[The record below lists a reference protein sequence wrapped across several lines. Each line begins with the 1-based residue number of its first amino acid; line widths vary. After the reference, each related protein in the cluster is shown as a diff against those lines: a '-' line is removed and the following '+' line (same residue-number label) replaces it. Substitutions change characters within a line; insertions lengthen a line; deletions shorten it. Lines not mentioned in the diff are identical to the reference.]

1 MKKMFLLSAIFVFLL
16 ITSCDSGSTEQTDD
30 VVSENMPEGPP
41 HIQLTVLRTIGV
53 EIGEANLVFGRI
65 VDAVKTADGGVLAI
79 DLSTLNV
86 RRFDSDGSFIGSAGR
101 EGSGPGEF
109 QNPMGIA
116 ILEDNRFIVSDISG
130 GAIKVFDDSLA
141 WIEDVTGFF
150 PRPPFTVRSA
160 GNNTYT
166 GLLPAFD
173 REEGLMGYSVA
184 RLETDN
190 PEPTV
195 IYAEDMT
202 PFDPS
207 RLGPLSA
214 EITPIFTSGN
224 SGKVFVSMP
233 FSDRINITGF
243 LPEGE
248 IFLEINEEVESVHKT
263 DEELADE
270 EAEFEE
276 FAARRRGGGG
286 RMSGIDL
293 TFDPILYRR
302 CASELG
308 IDNLDR
314 LWVRLGGYRYPFW
327 NVYDMS
333 GELLFTASLELD
345 DPDIDEM
352 TVRITGNGAVAWVSD
367 PVTWPRLYLI
377 DLPQQEQVL

>member
-1 MKKMFLLSAIFVFLL
+1 MKKLILLSAIFAFLL
-16 ITSCDSGSTEQTDD
+16 ITSCDSGSTEQTGDAVIED
-30 VVSENMPEGPP
+30 TPEESS
-41 HIQLTVLRTIGV
+41 HIRLTVLQTIGV
-53 EIGEANLVFGRI
+53 ELGEANLVFGRI
-65 VDAVKTADGGVLAI
+65 VDAVRTADGGVLAL
-79 DLSTLNV
+79 DLTTLNV
-86 RRFDSDGSFIGSAGR
+86 RRFDSNGDFIASAGR

-109 QNPMGIA
+109 QNPRGIA
-116 ILEDNRFIVSDISG
+116 ILENNCLIVSDMSG
-130 GAIKVFDDSLA
+130 GSIKVFNDSLV

-160 GNNTYT
+160 GRGVFT

-173 REEGLMGYSVA
+173 REEGLMGYSIA
-184 RLETDN
+184 RLEAGN

-207 RLGPLSA
+207 RLGPFGA
-214 EITPIFTSGN
+214 ESTPIFTSGN
-224 SGKVFVSMP
+224 SGNVFVSMP
-233 FSDRINITGF
+233 LVNKIDIIGY

-248 IFLEINEEVESVHKT
+248 VFLEISEEVELVLKT

-276 FAARRRGGGG
+276 FASRRGSRGG
-286 RMSGIDL
+286 RMSGIEL

-302 CASELG
+302 SVSELG

-352 TVRITGNGAVAWVSD
+352 TVRITNNGAVAWVRD
-367 PVTWPRLYLI
+367 PVSWPRLYLI
-377 DLPQQEQVL
+377 ELP

>member
-1 MKKMFLLSAIFVFLL
+1 MKKLFLLSAIFVFLM
-16 ITSCDSGSTEQTDD
+16 ITSCDNGSTEQTDD
-30 VVSENMPEGPP
+30 VVIEDAPEGPL
-41 HIQLTVLRTIGV
+41 HIQLTVLSTIGV
-53 EIGEANLVFGRI
+53 ELGDTNFVFGRI
-65 VDAVKTADGGVLAI
+65 VDAVKTADGGVLAL
-79 DLSTLNV
+79 DLTTLNV
-86 RRFDSDGSFIGSAGR
+86 RRFDSNGTFIGSAGR

-116 ILEDNRFIVSDISG
+116 VLEDNRIIVSDMSG
-130 GAIKVFDDSLA
+130 SAIKVFDDSLV

-160 GNNTYT
+160 GINTYT

-184 RLETDN
+184 SLEAGN
-190 PEPTV
+190 PEPII
-195 IYAEDMT
+195 IYAEDMI

-207 RLGPLSA
+207 RLGPMGA
-214 EITPIFTSGN
+214 ESTPIFTSSN
-224 SGKVFVSMP
+224 SGNVFVSMP
-233 FSDRINITGF
+233 FPDKINITGY

-248 IFLEINEEVESVHKT
+248 IFLEINEGVESVLKT

-270 EAEFEE
+270 KADFED
-276 FAARRRGGGG
+276 FVSRRSGRSG
-286 RMSGIDL
+286 RMSGIEL
-293 TFDPILYRR
+293 EFDPILYRR
-302 CASELG
+302 SVSELG

-333 GELLFTASLELD
+333 GEMLFSASLELD

-352 TVRITGNGAVAWVSD
+352 TVRITNNGVVAWVRD
-367 PVTWPRLYLI
+367 PVNWPRLYLI
-377 DLPQQEQVL
+377 ELP

>member
-1 MKKMFLLSAIFVFLL
+1 MKKLFLLSAIFVFLM

-30 VVSENMPEGPP
+30 LVIEDAPGGTP

-53 EIGEANLVFGRI
+53 ELGDANFVFGRI
-65 VDAVKTADGGVLAI
+65 VDAVQTSDGGVLVL
-79 DLSTLNV
+79 DLTTLNV
-86 RRFDSDGSFIGSAGR
+86 RRFDSNGNFIGSAGR

-109 QNPMGIA
+109 QNPMGMA
-116 ILEDNRFIVSDISG
+116 MLEDSRFIVTDMAG
-130 GAIKVFDDSLA
+130 GAIKVFNDSLV
-141 WIEDVTGFF
+141 WLEDITGFF

-160 GNNTYT
+160 GSADFT

-184 RLETDN
+184 RLETGN
-190 PEPTV
+190 PEPIV
-195 IYAEDMT
+195 IYTEDMI

-207 RLGPLSA
+207 RLGPMGA
-214 EITPIFTSGN
+214 ESTPIFTSGN
-224 SGKVFVSMP
+224 SGNVFVSMP
-233 FSDRINITGF
+233 FPDKANITGY

-248 IFLEINEEVESVHKT
+248 VFLEINEDVESVLKT

-270 EAEFEE
+270 KADVEDFVS
-276 FAARRRGGGG
+276 RRSGRSG
-286 RMSGIDL
+286 RMSGIEL
-293 TFDPILYRR
+293 EFDPILYRR
-302 CASELG
+302 SVSELG

-327 NVYDMS
+327 NVYDMT

-352 TVRITGNGAVAWVSD
+352 TVRITDNGAVAWGRD
-367 PVTWPRLYLI
+367 PVNWPRLYLI
-377 DLPQQEQVL
+377 ELP

>member
-1 MKKMFLLSAIFVFLL
+1 MRKLILLSAIFTFLL
-16 ITSCDSGSTEQTDD
+16 ITSCDSDSTEQTGGVAIDETPD
-30 VVSENMPEGPP
+30 GLP
-41 HIQLTVLRTIGV
+41 HIELTVLRTIGV
-53 EIGEANLVFGRI
+53 ELGDANFVFGRI
-65 VDAVKTADGGVLAI
+65 VDAVQTADGGVLAV

-86 RRFDSDGSFIGSAGR
+86 RQFDSDGNYIGSAGR

-109 QNPMGIA
+109 QSPMGMA
-116 ILEDNRFIVSDISG
+116 ILEDSRVIVTDMAG
-130 GAIKVFDDSLA
+130 GAIKVFDDSLV

-160 GNNTYT
+160 GSNTYT

-184 RLETDN
+184 SLEASN

-195 IYAEDMT
+195 IYAEDMI

-207 RLGPLSA
+207 RLGPMGA
-214 EITPIFTSGN
+214 ESTPIFTSGN
-224 SGKVFVSMP
+224 SGNVFVSMP
-233 FSDRINITGF
+233 FANEINITGY
-243 LPEGE
+243 LAGGE
-248 IFLEINEEVESVHKT
+248 IFLEINEEVESVLKT

-270 EAEFEE
+270 EEEFEE
-276 FAARRRGGGG
+276 FVSRRSGRSG
-286 RMSGIDL
+286 RMSGIEL
-293 TFDPILYRR
+293 EFDPILYRR
-302 CASELG
+302 SVSELG
-308 IDNLDR
+308 TDNLDR

-352 TVRITGNGAVAWVSD
+352 TVRITDNGAVAWVRD
-367 PVTWPRLYLI
+367 PVSWPKLYLI
-377 DLPQQEQVL
+377 DMPQ